1 MRRHVRS
8 LSVALA
14 ATVALLPLSACGGGA
29 ASGNPA
35 AAADGSP
42 ASMLPKQIRDRGTL
56 QVGGSTSVAPYLY
69 QENGQVTGFE
79 KDMMDAIG
87 NVLGVKISL
96 ADTGFAALVPAVQSG
111 RIDVAMG
118 DFTDTAEREK
128 VVDFIDYTKSF
139 QALLVQKG
147 NPKNL
152 QSTQDLCGANVA
164 AGKGSLSEKL
174 ANEQAQKCKDAGK
187 PQLKVLSFEDA
198 AASTLQVQ
206 NGRADAVV
214 IDYVIAGYSSKQ
226 SGKTEVVGEPFYD
239 QFHGAATKKGNKE
252 LSKALVAAFEQI
264 IKDGSYAQILKKW
277 DLDRL
282 AMDKPILNG
291 ATTASQ

>member
-1 MRRHVRS
+1 MRSHVRV

-14 ATVALLPLSACGGGA
+14 ATVSLLPLSACGGGA
-29 ASGNPA
+29 ASGDSGS
-35 AAADGSP
+35 AADGSP
-42 ASMLPKQIRDRGTL
+42 ASLLPKDIRDRGTL

-69 QENGQVTGFE
+69 QESGEVKGFE

-87 NVLGVKISL
+87 KVLGVKISL

-118 DFTDTAEREK
+118 DFTDTEEREK

-147 NPKNL
+147 NPKSL
-152 QSTQDLCGANVA
+152 KGTDDLCGANVA

-206 NGRADAVV
+206 NGRADAVI
-214 IDYVIAGYSSKQ
+214 IDYVIAGYSAKQ

-239 QFHGAATKKGNKE
+239 QFHGAATKKGNDA
-252 LSKALVAAFEQI
+252 LSKALVAAFQQI
-264 IKDGSYAQILKKW
+264 IDDGTYSEILKKW
-277 DLDRL
+277 DLDKL

-291 ATTASQ
+291 ATTSSK